1 MPRAVTPGA
10 KKRTFY
16 LHADVLAAIDAL
28 VHAGQASSQNALIEY
43 LVRRNFS
50 RLQRQ
55 QHEAELRVA
64 YTAAMQDAQYRAT
77 QEAVERDF
85 EALDRET
92 WGMTA

>member
-1 MPRAVTPGA
+1 MPRAIVHSA

-16 LHADVLAAIDAL
+16 LHADVLDAIDAL
-28 VHAGQASSQNALIEY
+28 VRAGCASSQNALIEH
-43 LVRRNFS
+43 LVRRSFS
-50 RLQRQ
+50 RLRRQ

-64 YTAAMQDAQYRAT
+64 YAAAMQDAQYRAT

-85 EALDRET
+85 DALDREA

>member
-1 MPRAVTPGA
+1 MPRVVAPSA

-16 LHADVLAAIDAL
+16 LHADVLVAIDAL
-28 VHAGQASSQNALIEY
+28 VRAGHASSQNALIEY
-43 LVRRNFS
+43 LVRRSFG
-50 RLQRQ
+50 RLRRQ

-64 YTAAMQDAQYRAT
+64 YAAAMQDAQYRAT